1 MEYKEAF
8 QRINNFND
16 IEGISKTICKEY
28 GFEEYTGYKIIE
40 IGYEDFNYVLSTSS
54 KNYFIKILN
63 TDRTNS
69 SCDRLVKILSI
80 AIKNGINVPKL
91 YKTDNSYLYKYK
103 RGDFELKL
111 IVMEYI
117 EGHTFY
123 ELERDLTD
131 KEIKEVAITAAN
143 LNRINFEIDEF
154 FYDEWTLTN
163 LAEEFEK
170 KKKSLASNDY
180 SKVSTIVKRFK
191 ERHFKDYPYA
201 YIHGDIQKANLILG
215 KEIYLIDFSD
225 FNYLP
230 RIIEIII
237 LIVGLCISQNRSET
251 IEKINI
257 LLNQY
262 NKLNPL
268 EKIEIQSIPLLIKC
282 LGAMFIIQTSYI
294 RENDGSYIENE
305 YWYKLGISAINLNL
319 SQNEITIN
327 HELNFEDDVDRG

>member
-1 MEYKEAF
+1 MEFKEAF

-16 IEGISKTICKEY
+16 IEGLSKTICKDY
-28 GFEEYTGYKIIE
+28 GFEKYIGYRIIDL
-40 IGYEDFNYVLSTSS
+40 GYEDFNYVLHTTN
-54 KNYFIKILN
+54 KNYFVKIMN
-63 TDRTNS
+63 TDRTDG

-80 AIKNGINVPKL
+80 ALNNNINVPKL
-91 YKTDNSYLYKYK
+91 YEFDNSYLYKYIK
-103 RGDFELKL
+103 DDFELKL

-117 EGHTFY
+117 KGFTFY
-123 ELERDLTD
+123 ELERDLHNE
-131 KEIKEVAITAAN
+131 EIKEVVTMAAN
-143 LNRINFEIDEF
+143 LNKINFEIKDY

-163 LAEEFEK
+163 LVEEFEK
-170 KKKSLASNDY
+170 KKEFLSINDF
-180 SKVSTIVKRFK
+180 SQVSEIVEKYK
-191 ERHFKDYPYA
+191 EIHFEKFPYA

-237 LIVGLCISQNRSET
+237 LIVGLCLSKDRSET

-257 LLNQY
+257 LLNTY
-262 NKLNPL
+262 NKLNSL
-268 EKIEIQSIPLLIKC
+268 EKKEIQSIPLLIKC

-305 YWYKLGISAINLNL
+305 YWYNLGKSAINLNL
-319 SQNEITIN
+319 SANEINCLLI
-327 HELNFEDDVDRG
+327 

>member
-1 MEYKEAF
+1 MEFKEAF

-16 IEGISKTICKEY
+16 IEGLSKTICKDY
-28 GFEEYTGYKIIE
+28 GFEKYIGYRIIDL
-40 IGYEDFNYVLSTSS
+40 GYEDFNYVLHTTN
-54 KNYFIKILN
+54 KNYFVKIMN
-63 TDRTNS
+63 TDRTDG

-80 AIKNGINVPKL
+80 ALNNNINVPKL
-91 YKTDNSYLYKYK
+91 YEFDNSYLYKYIK
-103 RGDFELKL
+103 DDFELKL

-117 EGHTFY
+117 KGSTFY
-123 ELERDLTD
+123 ELERDLYSE
-131 KEIKEVAITAAN
+131 EIKEVATMAAR
-143 LNRINFEIDEF
+143 LNRINFGIEDY

-163 LAEEFEK
+163 LAEEFKK

-191 ERHFKDYPYA
+191 EIHFKDYPYA

-262 NKLNPL
+262 NKMNPL

-294 RENDGSYIENE
+294 KENDGSYIENE

-319 SQNEITIN
+319 SANEIKLIE
-327 HELNFEDDVDRG
+327 HYDV